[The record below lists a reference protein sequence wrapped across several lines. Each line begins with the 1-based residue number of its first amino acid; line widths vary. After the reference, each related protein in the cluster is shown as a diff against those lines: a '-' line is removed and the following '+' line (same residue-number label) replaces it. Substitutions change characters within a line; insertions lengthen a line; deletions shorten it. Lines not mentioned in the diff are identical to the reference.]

1 MSHNLDII
9 DIDTKIR
16 SNFKDEEIKILFY
29 KEKLDN
35 IKKTLEIKNIRPRI
49 LNNLLNSEKELGE
62 HIHDI
67 ENNLS
72 INFYITETAF
82 LLEKYKE
89 ILNKPIKMNFMGKAT
104 KNNKFWSK

>member
-82 LLEKYKE
+82 LLEKYK
-89 ILNKPIKMNFMGKAT
+89 
-104 KNNKFWSK
+104 